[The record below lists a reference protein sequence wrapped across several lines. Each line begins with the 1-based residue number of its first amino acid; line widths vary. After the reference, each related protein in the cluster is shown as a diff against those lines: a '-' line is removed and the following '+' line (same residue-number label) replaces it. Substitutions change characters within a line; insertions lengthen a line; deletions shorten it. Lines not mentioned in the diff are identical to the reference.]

1 MMVSVKSRMVRL
13 ARALIASALIPLCSC
28 AASETPRETPPAGQ
42 AGQLSIGL
50 FRELAAEQQG
60 NVVFSPYSL
69 EAVLRL
75 MEQGAAG
82 DTKEQLER
90 LPMGT
95 PGVSSAMDIRSA
107 CALFIACDLRLKGS
121 FRDVICAPFATDP
134 AAAIRQINGWCSAQ
148 TGGNI
153 STLVSEAT
161 ITPQTRLVAANAV
174 YLKEAWLRPFEAHN
188 TRPQAF
194 TREDGSTRSVPMMQL
209 TDHFAYAEGEDWK
222 AIALPYLPQRE
233 GEPGCMIAVLPAP
246 PLRDFVSGLTTE
258 KWESIRAALAAAE
271 PREVCVTLPK
281 FQLRSATFSL
291 RPAMESLGMKA
302 LFEQGNWSNFAAEP
316 LMLDDVLQRCYVE
329 VNEEGTEAAAVTVGI
344 VVKSALRLRQAS
356 ICFDRPF
363 LWVVGDLHTS
373 APPFFMGI
381 IRSLPDTGE

>member
-1 MMVSVKSRMVRL
+1 MMRL
-13 ARALIASALIPLCSC
+13 AHALMASALIPLCSC
-28 AASETPRETPPAGQ
+28 IASETPRETPPAGQ
-42 AGQLSIGL
+42 AGQLAIGM
-50 FRELAAEQQG
+50 FRELTAEQEG

-82 DTKEQLER
+82 DTKELLER

-95 PGVSSAMDIRSA
+95 PGVSSAMDVRST
-107 CALFIACDLRLKGS
+107 CALFVACDLKLKGS
-121 FRDVICAPFATDP
+121 FRDVLRTPFATDP
-134 AAAIRQINGWCSAQ
+134 AAAIRRINDWCSAQ

-153 STLVSEAT
+153 PTLVSEAT

-188 TRPQAF
+188 TRPQDF

-222 AIALPYLPQRE
+222 AIALPYRPQRE
-233 GEPGCMIAVLPAP
+233 GEPGCMIAVLPEP
-246 PLRDFVSGLTTE
+246 PAREFATGLTPE

-271 PREVCVTLPK
+271 PREVCVSLPK

-291 RPAMESLGMKA
+291 RPAMERLGLKA
-302 LFEQGNWSNFAAEP
+302 LFEQGNWSNFTAEP
-316 LMLDDVLQRCYVE
+316 LVLDDVLQRCYVKADE
-329 VNEEGTEAAAVTVGI
+329 QGTEAAAVTVGI
-344 VVKSALRLRQAS
+344 AVKSALLPRPASLR
-356 ICFDRPF
+356 FDRPF
-363 LWVVGDLHTS
+363 LWVIGDLHTS
-373 APPFFMGI
+373 ASPYFMGI
-381 IRSLPDTGE
+381 ICSLPDTGE